1 MLTAVVMVMTMT
13 MVTNFAKGDEEE
25 KKKNVADQ
33 VGSDFQ
39 SP

>member
-1 MLTAVVMVMTMT
+1 MLAAVVMVMTMT
-13 MVTNFAKGDEEE
+13 MVINFVKGDEEE
-25 KKKNVADQ
+25 NKKNVAGQ